1 MASRIIYDLYKDNEY
16 IGDYDG
22 IELQEKLEMSQASFT
37 NAANEGRLI
46 RGHYRVFPVDKRVP
60 RNSPLL
66 KEFGIITER
75 LLRKAGKK

>member
-1 MASRIIYDLYKDNEY
+1 MASRIIYDLYKDDEY

-22 IELQEKLEMSQASFT
+22 VELQEKLEMTQASFS

-46 RGHYRVFPVDKRVP
+46 RGHYRVIPVDRRVP

-66 KEFGIITER
+66 KEFGIVTSK